1 MTDTTV
7 KSSPRSFLERPS
19 LSIFVDYLLTTAT
32 HGLRNIG
39 GAYSKLHRMFWVVT
53 FLAAFGL
60 MLYFVISCALQY
72 VAYPTQTNIEI
83 QAERGMPFPA
93 VTVCNANPHRIDTT
107 YASMLTYVQRIG
119 LNASYLTAIH
129 MEELFL
135 PLIVDLFNRN
145 QSAELFNIGFQLDN
159 MLLDCSYNGINCS
172 SNFVR
177 SLTSVFGNCFTFNWK
192 ASMEQLYALNDMG
205 TAMVLFEGLSLTFYV
220 PRQLSFPL
228 TNFSDG
234 LVLMLHDNDELPF
247 IAQNGLWLQPGLAH
261 TITYTKSQTTFLS
274 MPYTS
279 CTSLVEADLRALYET
294 TFNSEAVNQVT
305 YSESACYELCLQS

>member
-1 MTDTTV
+1 
-7 KSSPRSFLERPS
+7 
-19 LSIFVDYLLTTAT
+19 
-32 HGLRNIG
+32 
-39 GAYSKLHRMFWVVT
+39 
-53 FLAAFGL
+53 
-60 MLYFVISCALQY
+60 
-72 VAYPTQTNIEI
+72 
-83 QAERGMPFPA
+83 
-93 VTVCNANPHRIDTT
+93 
-107 YASMLTYVQRIG
+107 
-119 LNASYLTAIH
+119 
-129 MEELFL
+129 
-135 PLIVDLFNRN
+135 
-145 QSAELFNIGFQLDN
+145 

-205 TAMVLFEGLSLTFYV
+205 TAVVLFEGLSLTFYV